1 METSMDKWLRM
12 KEKYDEEEKRK
23 QEETKIH
30 LQHGFFGMKSLT
42 TFLVVLLKLEMSNK
56 QINIDGLVI

>member
-56 QINIDGLVI
+56 